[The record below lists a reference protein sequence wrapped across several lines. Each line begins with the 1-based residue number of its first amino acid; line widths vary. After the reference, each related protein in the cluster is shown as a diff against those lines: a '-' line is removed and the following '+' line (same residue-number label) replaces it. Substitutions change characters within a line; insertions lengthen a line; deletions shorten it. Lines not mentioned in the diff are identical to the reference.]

1 MYIKISIALH
11 IHLQMR
17 KKETKLDYTRFY
29 VHENL
34 QDVVSLKKKK
44 KHKREEKRQIIDY
57 PSKKK
62 IVAVYILYIYIYEN
76 SLPVHTYA

>member
-1 MYIKISIALH
+1 MQKLQAGFRHIVHINFLCSILCIIKISIALH

-34 QDVVSLKKKK
+34 QDVVSLKKGKK
-44 KHKREEKRQIIDY
+44 
-57 PSKKK
+57 
-62 IVAVYILYIYIYEN
+62 A
-76 SLPVHTYA
+76 